1 MRLES
6 FLLLWPTSFVD
17 SGLLIVAVSKTRCNI
32 FFLNYKIWL
41 HINSA
46 NIVFSSIF
54 ATHRYARI
62 SWISR
67 CTKSNDHQSKQSV
80 KYFNEQD
87 TFPWLRYSQNFVI
100 YKLNEIWSPKISIK
114 QPNITHITYELF
126 LPLNCIFIQFS
137 VKDYSDEE
145 IFDANS
151 VTSQRRRSSLFVTK
165 YFMRRESI
173 WRLKTRRKS
182 QLTVKV
188 HGTNL
193 GHASTSKLDARVE
206 NLSKTTLV
214 NNGGLKFTNGG
225 GGGYK
230 NSPSSL
236 PEVVDW
242 IILVILIGGS
252 APS

>member
-1 MRLES
+1 M
-6 FLLLWPTSFVD
+6 
-17 SGLLIVAVSKTRCNI
+17 
-32 FFLNYKIWL
+32 
-41 HINSA
+41 
-46 NIVFSSIF
+46 
-54 ATHRYARI
+54 
-62 SWISR
+62 
-67 CTKSNDHQSKQSV
+67 
-80 KYFNEQD
+80 
-87 TFPWLRYSQNFVI
+87 
-100 YKLNEIWSPKISIK
+100 
-114 QPNITHITYELF
+114 
-126 LPLNCIFIQFS
+126 
-137 VKDYSDEE
+137 KDYSDEE

-206 NLSKTTLV
+206 HLSKTTLV
-214 NNGGLKFTNGG
+214 NNGGLKSTNGG

-236 PEVVDW
+236 PEVVD
-242 IILVILIGGS
+242 
-252 APS
+252 